1 MSNNS
6 PISLSFENQS
16 FYDIESDYS
25 SQDSAIESPNNN
37 IINDNNISRCNK
49 ILIFN
54 RTIYFLFILSISFII
69 YEHYES
75 ILFYLHQIYNIF

>member
-6 PISLSFENQS
+6 PISISFENQS

-25 SQDSAIESPNNN
+25 SQDSAIESHNNN
-37 IINDNNISRCNK
+37 IINDNNINRCNK
-49 ILIFN
+49 NLIFN
-54 RTIYFLFILSISFII
+54 RTVHFLFILSILFII

-75 ILFYLHQIYNIF
+75 ILFYLHQIDNIF